1 MIDPDG
7 SYPNIQM
14 IVMDPFLIHVILM
27 DPFIIQ
33 VILMDPFIIEI
44 ETVRSGQRSE
54 DDVGTRGGSLGL
66 RFFHRRLLS

>member
-33 VILMDPFIIEI
+33 VILMVTKI
-44 ETVRSGQRSE
+44 
-54 DDVGTRGGSLGL
+54 
-66 RFFHRRLLS
+66 